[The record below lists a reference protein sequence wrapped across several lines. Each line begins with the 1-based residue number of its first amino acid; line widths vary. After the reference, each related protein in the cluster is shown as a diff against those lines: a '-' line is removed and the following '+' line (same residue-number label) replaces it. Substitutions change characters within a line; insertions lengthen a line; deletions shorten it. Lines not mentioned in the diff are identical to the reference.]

1 MPWEMS
7 WEMPQQE
14 EGTEMAESGK
24 RAALVVVADRRCA
37 EFYTQERRFSEPEPL
52 FKLQASAVEG
62 AVPAEASDQPGKSFD
77 SHGQGRHK
85 LEPPTPLREDAARVF
100 ANAIAGRMEET
111 MTRERLDGFIVVAE
125 PKLLGLL
132 REEIAEESIARHDR
146 LEIDKDLVGRSAAT
160 LASAIED
167 AGGLPRLD

>member
-1 MPWEMS
+1 MP

>member
-1 MPWEMS
+1 
-7 WEMPQQE
+7 
-14 EGTEMAESGK
+14 MAETRQ

-37 EFYTQERRFSEPEPL
+37 EFYTQKQRFSEPKPL
-52 FKLQASAVEG
+52 FTLQASAVEG
-62 AVPAEASDQPGKSFD
+62 AVPAEASDQPGESFD

-85 LEPPTPLREDAARVF
+85 MEPPTTLREDAATVF
-100 ANAIAGRMEET
+100 ADAIAERMEET
-111 MTRERLDGFIVVAE
+111 MSREKLDGLIVIAE

-132 REEIAEESIARHDR
+132 REEIAEHSIARHER

-160 LASAIED
+160 VAGAIED

>member
-1 MPWEMS
+1 
-7 WEMPQQE
+7 
-14 EGTEMAESGK
+14 MAESRK

-37 EFYTQERRFSEPEPL
+37 EFYTQEQRFSEPKPL
-52 FKLQASAVEG
+52 FTLQASAVEG
-62 AVPAEASDQPGKSFD
+62 AVPAEASDQPGKAFD

-85 LEPPTPLREDAARVF
+85 MEPPTTLREDAARVF

-111 MTRERLDGFIVVAE
+111 MTRERLDGLIVVAE

-132 REEIAEESIARHDR
+132 REEIGEQSIARQDR

-160 LASAIED
+160 LASGIEA

>member
-1 MPWEMS
+1 M
-7 WEMPQQE
+7 
-14 EGTEMAESGK
+14 TETGQ

-37 EFYTQERRFSEPEPL
+37 EFYTQEQRFSEPKPL
-52 FKLQASAVEG
+52 FTLQASAVEG

-85 LEPPTPLREDAARVF
+85 MEPPTTLREGAARVF

-132 REEIAEESIARHDR
+132 REEIGEESIARHDR